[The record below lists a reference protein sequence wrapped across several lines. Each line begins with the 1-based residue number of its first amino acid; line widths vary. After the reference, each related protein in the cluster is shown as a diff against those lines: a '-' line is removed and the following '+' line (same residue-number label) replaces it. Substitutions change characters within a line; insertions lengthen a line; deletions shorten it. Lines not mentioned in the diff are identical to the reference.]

1 MRDKSLNQP
10 AAEKGHKS
18 RRPVKD
24 RWFYETV
31 PVHFANGEADIPNLT
46 EDGDG
51 KGCNQGTHDK
61 VAADDR
67 QYGGEIQLHPQNYN
81 QLVTTNDF
89 LFRKDTST
97 LPSEV
102 EKKEIEGDIQSTPFQ
117 RPVLFGE
124 VTDIGADDL
133 QEIANDEDGAC
144 FLIPGDHVL

>member
-1 MRDKSLNQP
+1 LSIDIIQP
-10 AAEKGHKS
+10 AAEKGHNS

-24 RWFYETV
+24 RWLYETV
-31 PVHFANGEADIPNLT
+31 PVHFANGEAAIPNLT

-51 KGCNQGTHDK
+51 KECNQGTYENA
-61 VAADDR
+61 VEADDS
-67 QYGGEIQLHPQNYN
+67 QYGGEMQLHPQNYSP
-81 QLVTTNDF
+81 LITTDNF

-97 LPSEV
+97 LPSVV
-102 EKKEIEGDIQSTPFQ
+102 EKKEIEDDIQSTPFQ
-117 RPVLFGE
+117 RPVLFGD